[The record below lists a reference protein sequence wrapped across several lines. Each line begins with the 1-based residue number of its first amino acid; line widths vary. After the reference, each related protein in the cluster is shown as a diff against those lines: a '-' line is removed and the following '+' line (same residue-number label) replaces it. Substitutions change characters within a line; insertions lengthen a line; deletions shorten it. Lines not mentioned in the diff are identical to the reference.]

1 VCCGGGTTCR
11 GAGRGLQDAGLGWR
25 QRRKGLVA
33 SLFCLAAGVIKS
45 TPTARLLLLPLK
57 FRTDKLRL
65 CVPSL
70 PLSSL
75 THVHAACMHSSSIS
89 VNLTCRTPHL
99 SSCMQRQQRRE
110 GDGCTKFLSKP
121 NSPKTRLFTDVS
133 ACTLHLFWSKFAAC
147 MGAQA
152 LHAFTPSFPFCI
164 LAAAGRTM
172 CA

>member
-1 VCCGGGTTCR
+1 MPGWVGGKEERVWLLACI
-11 GAGRGLQDAGLGWR
+11 AWL
-25 QRRKGLVA
+25 LV
-33 SLFCLAAGVIKS
+33 LIKS

-70 PLSSL
+70 PLYSL
-75 THVHAACMHSSSIS
+75 THVHAACMHSSIS

-110 GDGCTKFLSKP
+110 GDGYTKFSSKP
-121 NSPKTRLFTDVS
+121 NSPKTRLFTGVS